1 MVSSTM
7 SSEASNVMESSDE
20 EDDDEKRDVL
30 RYPPGTR
37 KALETKKGKRVCM
50 CRHCHEH
57 DDIGIIDVVILVIDA
72 PPKHVANNVVGA
84 IYREITQ
91 RTRRK
96 MMMGKETRE
105 TPKGKTPKPTP
116 NKPTPKLKNISSGV
130 SKKV

>member
-1 MVSSTM
+1 M
-7 SSEASNVMESSDE
+7 MESSDE

-57 DDIGIIDVVILVIDA
+57 DDIVIIDVVVIDVILDA

-84 IYREITQ
+84 I
-91 RTRRK
+91 
-96 MMMGKETRE
+96 
-105 TPKGKTPKPTP
+105 
-116 NKPTPKLKNISSGV
+116 
-130 SKKV
+130 

>member
-20 EDDDEKRDVL
+20 EDDDDEKRDVL

-57 DDIGIIDVVILVIDA
+57 DDIFIIDVVIDVILDA
-72 PPKHVANNVVGA
+72 PPKHVANNVDVVGA
-84 IYREITQ
+84 IY
-91 RTRRK
+91 
-96 MMMGKETRE
+96 
-105 TPKGKTPKPTP
+105 
-116 NKPTPKLKNISSGV
+116 ISAR
-130 SKKV
+130 

>member
-30 RYPPGTR
+30 RHPPGTR

-50 CRHCHEH
+50 CMCRHCHEH
-57 DDIGIIDVVILVIDA
+57 DDIVIIDVVVIDVILDA

-84 IYREITQ
+84 I
-91 RTRRK
+91 
-96 MMMGKETRE
+96 
-105 TPKGKTPKPTP
+105 
-116 NKPTPKLKNISSGV
+116 
-130 SKKV
+130 

>member
-50 CRHCHEH
+50 CMCRHCHEH
-57 DDIGIIDVVILVIDA
+57 DDIVIIDVVVIDVILDA

-84 IYREITQ
+84 I
-91 RTRRK
+91 
-96 MMMGKETRE
+96 
-105 TPKGKTPKPTP
+105 
-116 NKPTPKLKNISSGV
+116 
-130 SKKV
+130 

>member
-1 MVSSTM
+1 
-7 SSEASNVMESSDE
+7 VMESSDE

-57 DDIGIIDVVILVIDA
+57 DTVIDVVIDVRHA